1 MGERGTERLVLR
13 RLQAQRLLGL
23 VHRGGV
29 AVRHRQQRRLA
40 LRPAPTRTASSLQ
53 GRRAP
58 LPRRERRVVGLGDR
72 GADAEAAQCPRGERE
87 QARAANRAR
96 GGLVGG
102 VASAPG
108 HGPPPAAPERIS
120 SRHAGALGV
129 AGVGPHGLAFCR
141 VVGVAPE
148 RLTISVLHNT

>member
-58 LPRRERRVVGLGDR
+58 LPRRERRVVGLGDG
-72 GADAEAAQCPRGERE
+72 GADAEAAQ
-87 QARAANRAR
+87 NR
-96 GGLVGG
+96 
-102 VASAPG
+102 
-108 HGPPPAAPERIS
+108 
-120 SRHAGALGV
+120 
-129 AGVGPHGLAFCR
+129 
-141 VVGVAPE
+141 
-148 RLTISVLHNT
+148 T